1 MFSLGGIVYEH
12 VTLQLFA
19 DTVEAQSVLNR
30 WLKDDEKVAMVLPQL
45 NDPLRDDSELADIL
59 LGVVKAADSALEGV
73 NAAPA
78 AMAADAVE

>member
-12 VTLQLFA
+12 VTLQLF
-19 DTVEAQSVLNR
+19 TVEAQSVLNR

-45 NDPLRDDSELADIL
+45 NDPLRDDSELADML
-59 LGVVKAADSALEGV
+59 LGVAKAADSALEGV

-78 AMAADAVE
+78 AMAADSVE